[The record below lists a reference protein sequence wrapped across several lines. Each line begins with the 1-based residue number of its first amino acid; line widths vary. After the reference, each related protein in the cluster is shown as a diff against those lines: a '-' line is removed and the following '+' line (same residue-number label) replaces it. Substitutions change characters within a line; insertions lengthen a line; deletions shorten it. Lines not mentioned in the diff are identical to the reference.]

1 MNNSILAILS
11 VLTLSSLIGIESLC
25 AQDHVTVKVFP
36 AGAFATGWTHSVNT
50 ANGILWYNSQTGAGA
65 VGRIS

>member
-36 AGAFATGWTHSVNT
+36 AGCFCNRMDAQRKYGKRYPLVQLSDGRWCSWTD
-50 ANGILWYNSQTGAGA
+50 
-65 VGRIS
+65 